1 MSKKIEFKNPYWSE
15 KMKLEYLQRYIL
27 VHSYLYY
34 VLDNSVISDKQYDVV
49 SMQLVDMMSN
59 MSKEDIE
66 KSKYNY
72 VMYDFDGSTGF
83 DLFYRLNEHDKSHI
97 IKISNTVL
105 STKI

>member
-1 MSKKIEFKNPYWSE
+1 MSKKIEFKNPYWSK

-83 DLFYRLNEHDKSHI
+83 DLFYRLNEHDKDYI

>member
-83 DLFYRLNEHDKSHI
+83 DLFYRLNEHDKDYI